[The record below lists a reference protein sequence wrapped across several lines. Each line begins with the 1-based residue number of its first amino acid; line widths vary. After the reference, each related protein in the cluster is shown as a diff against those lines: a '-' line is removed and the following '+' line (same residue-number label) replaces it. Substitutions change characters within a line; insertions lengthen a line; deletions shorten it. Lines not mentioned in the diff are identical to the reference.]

1 MKTKTDNSVKNQNA
15 TCDNNMLANR
25 FFFRYKSRGENY
37 NVVIESNSIKNAMI
51 RFLDGYHQIEEIYS
65 IYQLP

>member
-1 MKTKTDNSVKNQNA
+1 MKTEANNSVKDQTA
-15 TCDNNMLANR
+15 TCDNNVLANR
-25 FFFRYKSRGENY
+25 FLFRYKSRGENY
-37 NVVIESNSIKNAMI
+37 NVVLESNNIKNAMI

>member
-1 MKTKTDNSVKNQNA
+1 MENTKDNLVKDQNA
-15 TCDNNMLANR
+15 TCDNNVLANR

-37 NVVIESNSIKNAMI
+37 NVVIESNNIKNAMI

>member
-1 MKTKTDNSVKNQNA
+1 MKAQNNNLVKDQDGNSSKPL
-15 TCDNNMLANR
+15 LANR